1 MKRQNRG
8 FTLIELLVVIAII
21 AILAAMLLPALS
33 RAREQARRA
42 ACLSNLKQFGISLRL
57 YAMDFNEFFPCIDT
71 LVPGGSMPP
80 SFDDGEGPNFLVL
93 LYPSY
98 ISELKLFEC
107 PSAGVGDMK
116 NGNTS
121 DTTDGFCDAHVDYAY
136 CAGLKE
142 SAPPDSLIM
151 SDDLEYGV
159 GGGSTP
165 AAFPHQQLNHAN
177 DGQNGL
183 FCDGHVSW
191 LPVTDPDPTSGMF
204 NADIRMA
211 RGSLPGG
218 DGEDRIWGPGY
229 YAILI
234 N

>member
-42 ACLSNLKQFGISLRL
+42 ACLSGLKQFGIALRL
-57 YAMDFNEFFPCIDT
+57 YAMDFNEFFPCIEF
-71 LVPGGSMPP
+71 LKPGDAMPG
-80 SFDDGEGPNFLVL
+80 SFDDGEGPKFLVL

-107 PSAGVGDMK
+107 PSAGVGDLK
-116 NGNTS
+116 NGDITD
-121 DTTDGFCDAHVDYAY
+121 DTYGFCDAHVDYAY

-142 SAPPDSLIM
+142 SAPPDSLLM
-151 SDDLEYGV
+151 SDDLEIEGTEY
-159 GGGSTP
+159 P
-165 AAFPHQQLNHAN
+165 AFPHQQFNHAA

-183 FCDGHVSW
+183 FIDGHVSW
-191 LPVTDPDPTSGMF
+191 LPVSNPDPENGTF
-204 NADIRMA
+204 HEVIRMA
-211 RGSLPGG
+211 RGGLPGG
-218 DGEDRIWGPGY
+218 DTTDRKWGPGY
-229 YAILI
+229 WARLI